1 MTWHSFNVNSSIYC
15 SRRACVCFNGLL
27 TYTLVISIKLVGLLH
42 LLSICYIKDA
52 HAVSGDA
59 SICLKKHLYL
69 MQKNKKIIINITS
82 INYSN
87 FMFHTYF
94 KIEVYLQLHI
104 ISIHNIR
111 SNILPL
117 GLHLYISTDYNYL
130 ANISAI

>member
-1 MTWHSFNVNSSIYC
+1 
-15 SRRACVCFNGLL
+15 
-27 TYTLVISIKLVGLLH
+27 
-42 LLSICYIKDA
+42 
-52 HAVSGDA
+52 
-59 SICLKKHLYL
+59 